1 MISNLRKMFREG
13 NLNRF
18 ATSFWFCTCPK
29 SFSRRLRKDLPRTF
43 FFLFVFLRLSPS
55 SPRSPWDLP
64 SESNGPDPMGMVD
77 WTSGRC
83 QNQAKSMSPFPGIFE
98 MEAIPHK
105 IRKPFVSQFPKQKNQ
120 MIKIKR
126 NRNVK

>member
-1 MISNLRKMFREG
+1 MPEKLQQTSKEGSAQNL
-13 NLNRF
+13 
-18 ATSFWFCTCPK
+18 
-29 SFSRRLRKDLPRTF
+29 